1 MATCD
6 MKNNKQLPDLN
17 LSNPDYVR
25 ALEFAQLPEV
35 CDLNRQVYEG
45 LIHPIE
51 YVRAIVRLAIKHD
64 VKGEYVVGGLP

>member
-1 MATCD
+1 MAICD
-6 MKNNKQLPDLN
+6 TQTNEQVLDPN
-17 LSNPDYVR
+17 LSNPEYVR

-51 YVRAIVRLAIKHD
+51 YVRAIIRLAIKHG